1 MKDPINPMDRQQLQQ
16 PLLWEVPAVR
26 PLVILSDEQQKQLT
40 EALAELLLSSIDTK
54 DVVTDAQ
61 EGIHDAK

>member
-1 MKDPINPMDRQQLQQ
+1 MLRAQ
-16 PLLWEVPAVR
+16 LLWESPTNQ
-26 PLVILSDEQQKQLT
+26 PLVVLSDEQQKQLT
-40 EALAELLLSSIDTK
+40 EALAELLLSSISTK